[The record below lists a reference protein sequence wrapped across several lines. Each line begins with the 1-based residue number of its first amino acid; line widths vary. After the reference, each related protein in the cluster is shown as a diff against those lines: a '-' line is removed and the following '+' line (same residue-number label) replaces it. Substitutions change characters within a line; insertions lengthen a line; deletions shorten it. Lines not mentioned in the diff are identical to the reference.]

1 MLNLARI
8 LTIFYIIVPSL
19 ALRPVNFVG
28 RHPNYECQYEQRG
41 FGKCSLVGI
50 EMNSSLTHF
59 GLLLDPAHVQDT
71 RIVEVRDSVIT
82 NVNNLFCRTFPNLE
96 EIRFLNVQVGGIS
109 DDALSRCNNLKVLE
123 LNDVNVTYLPRKLF
137 RDTSNLVQISI
148 GKTNI
153 WQLPVDIFDTLV
165 HLKYMKLYFN
175 ELIEFPARIFENLG
189 QLEELS
195 LVGNDILDLNEN
207 FVLQYLTNL
216 KRINVQHN
224 NLLCSRVD
232 KIFRT
237 LLPHGISFDSQQ
249 MTTEQKVRDKYRTQN
264 VASVQNIDCLNDP
277 DWLQIKAQNNF
288 IVHEA
293 NSGLTKG
300 EDKQIIHK
308 LVRENDRKYQEIM
321 SRVQDAEMQ
330 ADVYFNAARNILGP

>member
-1 MLNLARI
+1 MFRVSQFLL
-8 LTIFYIIVPSL
+8 IFFVSPLL
-19 ALRPVNFVG
+19 ALPPVNYVG
-28 RHPNYECQYEQRG
+28 RRPNYECQYEERG

-50 EMNSSLTHF
+50 EMNSSLSHF
-59 GLLLDPAHVQDT
+59 GLFLDPSHVQDT

-82 NVNNLFCRTFPNLE
+82 NVNNIFCRTFPNLE
-96 EIRFLNVQVGGIS
+96 EIRILNVQVGQIS
-109 DDALSRCNNLKVLE
+109 EDALLRCNNLKVFE
-123 LNDVNVTYLPRKLF
+123 LNEVNTTYLERKLF
-137 RDTSNLVQISI
+137 SGAPNLVQVSI
-148 GKTNI
+148 GNTNI
-153 WQLPVDIFDTLV
+153 WQLPLDIFDPLV
-165 HLKYMKLYFN
+165 YLKYLKLYFN
-175 ELIEFPARIFENLG
+175 ELVEFPARLFENLA

-195 LVGNDILDLNEN
+195 LVGNDILDVNEKL
-207 FVLQYLTNL
+207 VLQFLPNL

-237 LLPHGISFDSQQ
+237 LQPRGITFDTQQ
-249 MTTEQKVRDKYRTQN
+249 LTTEQKVREKYRTQN

-277 DWLQIKAQNNF
+277 DWLQLKSHSNF

-308 LVRENDRKYQEIM
+308 LVHENDRKYQEIM
-321 SRVQDAEMQ
+321 SRVQDAETK
-330 ADVYFNAARNILGP
+330 ADLFFNAARNILGA